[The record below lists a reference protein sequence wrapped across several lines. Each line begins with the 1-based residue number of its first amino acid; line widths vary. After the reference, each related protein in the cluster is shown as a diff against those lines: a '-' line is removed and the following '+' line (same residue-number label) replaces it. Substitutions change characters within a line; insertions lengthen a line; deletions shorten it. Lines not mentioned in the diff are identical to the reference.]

1 MSTSDAVNGP
11 QAYVFMPEQAAPPI
25 PVAGTVNAACIYTN
39 GTSVYLSVNGGAYT
53 PIVTGSG
60 ATVTLDAAYTGGNQ
74 INLTQAKGAVIL
86 SSARTS
92 GNILQITT
100 TNAPATVTAQVT
112 GISVDLSSLGTAA
125 TPSTFNLPAIV
136 VTGAF
141 SSVAKARG
149 SALVQIAAA
158 YRNAS
163 AVSIGVKNKQAL
175 SGSIVQVGW
184 DSTNYEGAVASSV
197 LTGQTHVVTIDGQ
210 TNVDAATN
218 NVEFV
223 GLRVLAPRSTN
234 TGSHS
239 ISIESNATGGDGL
252 RVAMTPAAASATVD
266 GIHVTTSAN
275 AGASSTGIRN
285 TWQSLAGCS
294 GGISRITLSVNGSS
308 TGATTMLALLSSTA
322 TFTNGAALYG
332 INMDLV
338 NNLTYGSQV
347 YGIYQTI
354 RGANATI
361 GGIAYRLDMGGTDGF
376 SFRGLDFE
384 NTVTYTASRSGT
396 NSNGAA
402 FIFLYNHPVMSGAG
416 QTLTMNDRI
425 ITIDHGP
432 STAGGASL
440 VDSTYIVDIAAN
452 PVAGTNNIRVFS
464 VAMNANNAGANTRMF
479 YGTSAQTQGVLFDLN
494 ATGTLGGSFT
504 GYSLTASAAT
514 AGAQVVKGLY
524 LALPASSSASSI
536 GAHVTTAQKA
546 GTGVQVAFSGSLSA
560 TVVGYGLDLYNL
572 THNNNN
578 LIGIYIT
585 IGTTTAAS
593 AQTVGGIVI
602 DDWSTKQ
609 YTLQMLVRKKQGSI
623 VHAEYQTDTT
633 LDASICGVY
642 LDLTGHV
649 TANTKEVVGFYV
661 EIPSGAATTSRGLT
675 IKQGTT
681 TSHQMEFVSV
691 TDGTYFHILGPALGQ
706 LRIGAGT
713 PATAGAGRE
722 IALVASDAGSTS
734 GSAGGSI
741 YLQEGA
747 GNGGGARGQI
757 AIGQNANMRLGFFAG
772 GPAKQQTPTGSR
784 GGNAALASLLTALA
798 AYGLIVDGT
807 SA

>member
-1 MSTSDAVNGP
+1 MSSGTGIVLPTVYFPASSS
-11 QAYVFMPEQAAPPI
+11 PPI
-25 PVAGTVNAACIYTN
+25 AAASTASAAAIYTD
-39 GTSVYLSVNGGAYT
+39 GTYTYLSTGGGAYL
-53 PIVTGSG
+53 PIVTGAG
-60 ATVTLDAAYTGGNQ
+60 GLVTLNGAYQGGNQ

-223 GLRVLAPRSTN
+223 GVRILVPST
-234 TGSHS
+234 TSTS
-239 ISIESNATGGDGL
+239 ATGLSVSSIQKAGAWL
-252 RVAMTPAAASATVD
+252 RASVTSAT
-266 GIHVTTSAN
+266 TTSGQLEAIN
-275 AGASSTGIRN
+275 LD
-285 TWQSLAGCS
+285 Q
-294 GGISRITLSVNGSS
+294 
-308 TGATTMLALLSSTA
+308 AT
-322 TFTNGAALYG
+322 
-332 INMDLV
+332 
-338 NNLTYGSQV
+338 NLTYGAQV
-347 YGIYQTI
+347 YGIKHLI
-354 RGANATI
+354 RGANAAV
-361 GGIAYRLDMGGTDGF
+361 GGIAYRLDMSGQDGCCW
-376 SFRGLDFE
+376 RGLDFE
-384 NTVTYTASRSGT
+384 NGVTYNASRSGT
-396 NSNGAA
+396 NSNGSA
-402 FIFLYNHPVMSGAG
+402 FIFLYDHPAATGAG
-416 QTLTMNDRI
+416 VTLNMSDRV
-425 ITIDHGP
+425 ITIDHAP
-432 STAGGASL
+432 SASGGAAL
-440 VDSTYIVDIAAN
+440 VDSTYLVDITAS
-452 PVAGTNNIRVFS
+452 PGTGTNNIRVFS
-464 VAMNANNAGANTRMF
+464 VTMGSGNAGANTRMF
-479 YGTSAQTQGVLFDLN
+479 YGTSAQTQGVLFDIN

-524 LALPASSSASSI
+524 LSLPASSSASSI

-578 LIGIYIT
+578 LIGLYIT

-691 TDGTYFHILGPALGQ
+691 TDGVYFHILGPSAGQ
-706 LRIGAGT
+706 LRIGAGA

-722 IALVASDAGSTS
+722 IAIVASDAGATS
-734 GSAGGSI
+734 GAAGGSI

-772 GPAKQQTPTGSR
+772 GPATQQTPTGSR